1 MRTDDEAMNDIDR
14 PQDGEVYH
22 FVSRSQRLSETVVR
36 GVAFARGVDPTDM
49 EPLHSFIDPAALDVI
64 FANTEDGHVQ
74 FSVDDVDVRV
84 HASGE
89 VEVRSET

>member
-1 MRTDDEAMNDIDR
+1 MNDIDR
-14 PQDGEVYH
+14 AADGEAYH

-36 GVAFARGVDPTDM
+36 GVAFAKGVEPTEL
-49 EPLHSFIDPAALDVI
+49 EPLHSYIDPAALDVI

-74 FSVDDVDVRV
+74 FTVDDVDVQV

-89 VEVRSET
+89 VKVCLEG